1 MSGRAHSALTDLD
14 SDAKEFGAQLVPSVS
29 SRNTGCDAD
38 IEDVCYYP
46 ILVLAY
52 YTARLIPFL

>member
-1 MSGRAHSALTDLD
+1 MSGRAHSALADLD
-14 SDAKEFGAQLVPSVS
+14 SDAEEFGAQLVPSAS
-29 SRNTGCDAD
+29 SRNTGRDAD

-46 ILVLAY
+46 ILVLVY